1 MESTEYLGWRARST
15 WDGEHGVLGMES
27 TEYLGLRARSTFL
40 VVCVERWSKDRKPGD
55 HGFHNVG
62 VLYGGVRVRVRLRVR
77 GRVRVRGGGRVPEVR
92 GVCVGA

>member
-27 TEYLGLRARSTFL
+27 TEYLGWRARSTFL

-62 VLYGGVRVRVRLRVR
+62 VLYGGGGRGRVRLRVR
-77 GRVRVRGGGRVPEVR
+77 VRVRVRVMGGG
-92 GVCVGA
+92 